1 MLQQRWGL
9 HPHPSARLGPWG
21 LPTFTPNLLAHPRP
35 ETEITFHPLPKTSL
49 HPQRYESALAV
60 SPSTSAAQGWPRGV
74 FGCAVTL
81 PTVLCAHLLD
91 SVADFGGVP
100 GVTVVGKH
108 GVDDAVHSRVLGT
121 QGVVV
126 TEQGVMLGLDPASP
140 ALACSGLQVLPSAV
154 AHTGLSCCPRSGWAG
169 AGPPPH
175 PPWEGTPTPA
185 LELLDGVGPS
195 PTPHLPLDPVSR
207 CPGLTGSLGTP

>member
-35 ETEITFHPLPKTSL
+35 ETEIAFHPLPKTSL

-126 TEQGVMLGLDPASP
+126 TEQGVGDAGPGPCQPCPGMFRAAGTAQCRGTHRDELLPSLRLGRGWTPSPP
-140 ALACSGLQVLPSAV
+140 ALGG
-154 AHTGLSCCPRSGWAG
+154 HT
-169 AGPPPH
+169 H
-175 PPWEGTPTPA
+175 
-185 LELLDGVGPS
+185 PS
-195 PTPHLPLDPVSR
+195 PGAAGWGRTQPHTPS
-207 CPGLTGSLGTP
+207 TP